1 MYCNI
6 SDTLTFSNAAVVL
19 YNERQL
25 SSRTLATQAS
35 RTWTETEKLEV
46 VGGKSVATGRPWS
59 SAVDRSTLR
68 PQPRG
73 RRGRRAWNGDMIMHY
88 TAGCTAGWVNWAQKA
103 QSSAALQRSSQDAYE
118 VIRLTRIKAAAWTV
132 DDVAR
137 LTEFLKRILIY
148 FLPPVAYNSDDDKN

>member
-1 MYCNI
+1 
-6 SDTLTFSNAAVVL
+6 
-19 YNERQL
+19 
-25 SSRTLATQAS
+25 
-35 RTWTETEKLEV
+35 
-46 VGGKSVATGRPWS
+46 
-59 SAVDRSTLR
+59 
-68 PQPRG
+68 
-73 RRGRRAWNGDMIMHY
+73 MIMHY

-148 FLPPVAYNSDDDKN
+148 FFTPGSI